1 MGEKVA
7 LRNSDITKREA
18 FPKEKMTNVH
28 IDQEKLEKRNI
39 QDG

>member
-18 FPKEKMTNVH
+18 FSKEKMTNVH
-28 IDQEKLEKRNI
+28 ID
-39 QDG
+39 